1 MKKFFALI
9 LSILLCFVLIGCG
22 ESKADD
28 GLTDTDTSSNEET
41 EYQKSDEEKVIAM
54 FLNNTQRDSDGR
66 YRFLKRSSTG
76 NVSFIY
82 GFTYSPSNRL
92 FTASI
97 FITSYAS
104 VTLFDNAA
112 VTFTWGQF
120 KKGLFTAYHEL
131 DSIARIDFD
140 YSITTFS
147 NKNIGTQYSYT
158 VRNNTFVNLTQK
170 SEIDNYAA
178 MGYEALQQAISY
190 MNSVLNDHNLSIALF

>member
-9 LSILLCFVLIGCG
+9 LSILLCFVLVGCG
-22 ESKADD
+22 ENKADD

-41 EYQKSDEEKVIAM
+41 ENQKSDEEKVIAM
-54 FLNNTQRDSDGR
+54 FLNNTQRDIDGS

-82 GFTYSPSNRL
+82 SFSYSPSNRL
-92 FTASI
+92 FNAGVLVASY
-97 FITSYAS
+97 TS

-112 VTFTWGQF
+112 VTFSWGQF
-120 KKGLFTAYHEL
+120 KKGLFTSYHEL

-140 YSITTFS
+140 YNILTFS
-147 NKNIGTQYSYT
+147 NNNIGAQYSYT
-158 VRNNTFVNLTQK
+158 VRYNSFVNLTQK

-178 MGYEALQQAISY
+178 TGYEVLQQAISY
-190 MNSVLNDHNLSIALF
+190 MNSVLYTHNLSVALF